1 MATPA
6 TKNLKFMRGDTQQ
19 LNVTLNAN
27 NAPINLEGYTF
38 RAQIRTEKNSA
49 IISASFTCT
58 VPNPVNG
65 QVVAIL
71 PAAESALLPDGVLFW
86 DFEQTF
92 GGVVTTLMAGK
103 CTVLADVTR

>member
-19 LNVTLNAN
+19 LNITLNAN
-27 NAPINLEGYTF
+27 GSPVNLEGYSF
-38 RAQIRTEKNSA
+38 SAQIRTERNSPTV
-49 IISASFTCT
+49 SASFICT
-58 VPNPVNG
+58 VPNPANG
-65 QVVAIL
+65 QVVAVL
-71 PAAESALLPDGVLFW
+71 SAVNSALLPDGVLFW
-86 DFEQTF
+86 DFEQTN

>member
-27 NAPINLEGYTF
+27 GAPVNLEGHTF
-38 RAQIRTEKNSA
+38 RAQIRPERNSST
-49 IISASFTCT
+49 ISASFTCT
-58 VPNPVNG
+58 VPNPTNG
-65 QVVAIL
+65 QIVAVL
-71 PAAESALLPDGVLFW
+71 SATNSALLPDGVLYW
-86 DFEQTF
+86 DFEQTN
-92 GGVVTTLMAGK
+92 GGVVTTLMSGK